1 MRIVAKSQTS
11 FDISRPG
18 WYDGTNVFSDAAE
31 DWMDFKFLKDNE
43 LVVPAQTKIAL
54 IVMDGLGGLP
64 MEPGGKTELESAR
77 KPNLDALAA
86 QSALGLADPVAPG
99 ITPGSGPGHLG
110 IFGYDPMQ
118 YEIGRGVLEALGI
131 DFDLGPQDVAAR
143 GNFCTVDAAGNLTDR
158 RAGRI
163 ATELN
168 VELVKLL
175 RTIKLPGVKVFV
187 ETVKDYRFVLVL
199 RGPGLGDALSETDP
213 QRVGVPPL
221 AARALMPTARK
232 SARLVNQFI
241 KQARALLADKHP
253 ANMIMLRGF
262 AKRPAIPSYQQV
274 FGLRAAAIAVYPMYR
289 GLAKL
294 LGMNTLAVPG
304 EAIADE
310 FTVLEKN
317 WNDFDF
323 FYLHVKKTDSA
334 GEDGDF
340 ARKAHVIEELDAQLP
355 RLLAL
360 KPDVVIVGGDHSTPA
375 LLKAHSWHPV
385 PVMLYSR
392 VVRADGIAEYGERA
406 CVRGSLGHLRSKE
419 LMPIALANA
428 GRLTKFG
435 A

>member
-1 MRIVAKSQTS
+1 
-11 FDISRPG
+11 
-18 WYDGTNVFSDAAE
+18 
-31 DWMDFKFLKDNE
+31 MDFKFLKENE
-43 LVVPAQTKIAL
+43 LVMPAQTKIAM

-64 MEPGGKTELESAR
+64 MQPGGKTELESAH

-110 IFGYDPMQ
+110 IFGYDPME

-131 DFDLGPQDVAAR
+131 DFDLGPNDVAAR
-143 GNFCTVDAAGNLTDR
+143 GNFCSVDAAGKLTDR

-175 RTIKLPGVKVFV
+175 RTIKLEGVQVFV

-199 RGPGLGDALSETDP
+199 RGAGLGDALTETDP
-213 QRVGVPPL
+213 QRLGVPPL
-221 AARALMPTARK
+221 PVQAHRPDSENTAK
-232 SARLVNQFI
+232 LVNQFVS
-241 KQARALLADKHP
+241 QAQKLLADKHP
-253 ANMIMLRGF
+253 ANMVLLRGF
-262 AKRPAIPSYQQV
+262 AKRPAIPSYEQV

-289 GLAKL
+289 GVSKL
-294 LGMNTLAVPG
+294 LGMKTLKVPG
-304 EAIADE
+304 ESIADE

-340 ARKAHVIEELDAQLP
+340 ARKTHIIEELDAQLP
-355 RLLAL
+355 RLVAL

-375 LLKAHSWHPV
+375 LLKSHSWHPV
-385 PVMLYSR
+385 PVMLYSKF
-392 VVRADGIAEYGERA
+392 VREDGIAEYGERA
-406 CVRGSLGHLRSKE
+406 CARGSLGRLRSME
-419 LMPIALANA
+419 LMPIAMANA
-428 GRLTKFG
+428 SRFAKFG

>member
-1 MRIVAKSQTS
+1 
-11 FDISRPG
+11 
-18 WYDGTNVFSDAAE
+18 
-31 DWMDFKFLKDNE
+31 MDFAFLKN

-64 MEPGGKTELESAR
+64 LEPGGKTELESAR

-110 IFGYDPMQ
+110 IFGYDPLQ

-131 DFDLGPQDVAAR
+131 DFDLGPKDVAAR
-143 GNFCTVDAAGNLTDR
+143 GNFASVDAAGLLTDR

-163 ATELN
+163 ATEVN
-168 VELVKLL
+168 QELVKLL
-175 RTIKLPGVKVFV
+175 RAIKIPGIEIFV
-187 ETVKDYRFVLVL
+187 ETVKEHRFVFVM
-199 RGPGLGDALSETDP
+199 RGAGLGDALSETDP
-213 QRVGVPPL
+213 QKTGVAPL
-221 AARALMPTARK
+221 TVKALNAKSRKAAKLA
-232 SARLVNQFI
+232 NQFI
-241 KQARALLADKHP
+241 ARARKLLADQHP
-253 ANMIMLRGF
+253 ANMILLRGF
-262 AKRPAIPSYQQV
+262 AKHPAIPSYQEV

-294 LGMNTLAVPG
+294 LGMKTLRVDG
-304 EAIADE
+304 ETVADE
-310 FTVLEKN
+310 FTTLAKY

-340 ARKAHVIEELDAQLP
+340 ARKVHAIEEVDALIP

-360 KPDVVIVGGDHSTPA
+360 KPDVVIVTADHSTPA
-375 LLKAHSWHPV
+375 LLKSHSWHPV
-385 PVMLYSR
+385 PVLLYSKF
-392 VVRADGIAEYGERA
+392 VRADGIAEFGERA
-406 CVRGSLGHLRSKE
+406 CARGGLGHLRAQE
-419 LMPIALANA
+419 LMPIALSNA
-428 GRLTKFG
+428 RRLTKFG

>member
-1 MRIVAKSQTS
+1 
-11 FDISRPG
+11 
-18 WYDGTNVFSDAAE
+18 
-31 DWMDFKFLKDNE
+31 MDFAFLKN

-64 MEPGGKTELESAR
+64 LEPGGKTELESAR

-110 IFGYDPMQ
+110 IFGYDPLQ

-131 DFDLGPQDVAAR
+131 DFDLGPKDVAAR
-143 GNFCTVDAAGNLTDR
+143 GNFASVDAAGLLTDR

-163 ATELN
+163 ATEVN
-168 VELVKLL
+168 QELVKLL
-175 RTIKLPGVKVFV
+175 RTIKIPGIEIFV
-187 ETVKDYRFVLVL
+187 ETVKEHRFVLVM
-199 RGPGLGDALSETDP
+199 RGAGLGDALSETDP
-213 QRVGVPPL
+213 QKTGVAPL
-221 AARALMPTARK
+221 MVKALNAKSRKAAKLANQFVARARK
-232 SARLVNQFI
+232 
-241 KQARALLADKHP
+241 LLADKHP
-253 ANMIMLRGF
+253 ANMILLRGF
-262 AKRPAIPSYQQV
+262 AKHPAIPSYQEV

-294 LGMNTLAVPG
+294 LGMKTLKVDG
-304 EAIADE
+304 ETVADE
-310 FTVLEKN
+310 FTTLAKY

-340 ARKAHVIEELDAQLP
+340 ARKVHAIEEVDALIP

-360 KPDVVIVGGDHSTPA
+360 KPDVVIVTADHSTPA
-375 LLKAHSWHPV
+375 LLKSHSWHPV
-385 PVMLYSR
+385 PVLLYSKF
-392 VVRADGIAEYGERA
+392 VRADGIAEFGERA
-406 CVRGSLGHLRSKE
+406 CARGGLGHLRAQE
-419 LMPIALANA
+419 LMPIALSNA
-428 GRLTKFG
+428 QRLTKFG